1 MDGVLEQILA
11 ELKDIKQL
19 IATSQGSNIAAIKGE
34 SVHDTMKTKEAAEY
48 LGIALHRLRTLTKQA
63 AIRHFKAWNMFLY
76 KRKATP
82 DGRHMGMPLADGVG
96 ACQDTDRTGPT
107 ALLASV
113 TRLNNIEHWAAGNT
127 CNIKMSSTA
136 TNTEDGIRRMQRLV
150 TTFMALGG
158 QELQINVVDAKTLS
172 EAVKMPE
179 KHRDLVVR
187 VARYGAYFTRLDPAV
202 QNEIISRTEQA
213 V

>member
-19 IATSQGSNIAAIKGE
+19 IATSQGSNIAAIKVE

-48 LGIALHRLRTLTKQA
+48 LGIALHRLR
-63 AIRHFKAWNMFLY
+63 
-76 KRKATP
+76 
-82 DGRHMGMPLADGVG
+82 MP
-96 ACQDTDRTGPT
+96 
-107 ALLASV
+107 
-113 TRLNNIEHWAAGNT
+113 
-127 CNIKMSSTA
+127 
-136 TNTEDGIRRMQRLV
+136 RLV
-150 TTFMALGG
+150 TTFVALGG

-187 VARYGAYFTRLDPAV
+187 VARYSAYFARLDPDV